1 MDSNFTKLTVL
12 DKSHKLVL
20 LVYRLTATF
29 PNNEIYGLVSQ
40 IRRAAV
46 SISSNIVEGKSRETS
61 NEFRRF
67 LIIARGSLEELKYQM
82 YLSKD
87 LSYIIDK
94 DYEEFSKEADVVGR
108 LLNGLMK
115 SLN

>member
-1 MDSNFTKLTVL
+1 MDSNFTKLAVL
-12 DKSHKLVL
+12 DKAHKLVI

-29 PNNEIYGLVSQ
+29 PNTEIYGLVSQ
-40 IRRAAV
+40 IRRPAV
-46 SISSNIVEGKSRETS
+46 SVSSNIVEGKSRETS

-87 LSYIIDK
+87 LSYVNDT
-94 DYEEFSKEADVVGR
+94 DYEEFSKEAEVVGR

>member
-1 MDSNFTKLTVL
+1 M
-12 DKSHKLVL
+12 
-20 LVYRLTATF
+20 TASF
-29 PNNEIYGLVSQ
+29 PNTEIYGLVSQ

-46 SISSNIVEGKSRETS
+46 SVSSNIVEGKSRDTS

-87 LSYIIDK
+87 LNFLNEKNYD
-94 DYEEFSKEADVVGR
+94 EFIK
-108 LLNGLMK
+108 
-115 SLN
+115 

>member
-1 MDSNFTKLTVL
+1 MDSNFTKLAAL
-12 DKSHKLVL
+12 DKAHKLVL
-20 LVYRLTATF
+20 LVYKITSSF
-29 PNNEIYGLVSQ
+29 PNTEVYGLVSQ

-46 SISSNIVEGKSRETS
+46 SVPSNIVEGKSRDTN

-87 LSYIIDK
+87 LDYICNAV
-94 DYEEFSKEADVVGR
+94 YSEFCNEADAVGR
-108 LLNGLMK
+108 LFNGLMK